1 MSNSQYESL
10 IRDTA
15 AKYNIPADVAVNQ
28 MYAESGGRAD
38 AVSPAG
44 AAGLM
49 QFMPATMKDY
59 GYTEQDR
66 FDPVKSADAYGKH
79 MSMLINKYDGD
90 VNKAVMAYNWGQ
102 GNLDKQGV
110 EAAPKET
117 RDYLSKVTG
126 TQIQPVAKLPAST
139 NSIVDEQS
147 KPVSA
152 MIDNRAELE
161 AQYKANQD
169 AINQQRSLL
178 AEMQSTK
185 ADGTPKYSSMLP
197 KGLPKIPEVAAA
209 NWVPDYSDTTKKIKR
224 LGGITI

>member
-15 AKYNIPADVAVNQ
+15 AKYNIPADIAVNQ

-79 MSMLINKYDGD
+79 MSMLIGKYDGD

-126 TQIQPVAKLPAST
+126 TQIQPV
-139 NSIVDEQS
+139 VQS
-147 KPVSA
+147 KPMQPVSA

-161 AQYKANQD
+161 AQYKAD
-169 AINQQRSLL
+169 KDTLNQQRLL
-178 AEMQSTK
+178 LGSRPTSTEQ
-185 ADGTPKYSSMLP
+185 PL
-197 KGLPKIPEVAAA
+197 KINIPVSAFMKSNPFSNNAFT
-209 NWVPDYSDTTKKIKR
+209 NNYFT
-224 LGGITI
+224 

>member
-79 MSMLINKYDGD
+79 MSMLIGKYDGD

-102 GNLDKQGV
+102 GNLDKLGM

-126 TQIQPVAKLPAST
+126 TQLYTPTTRQTDISTEPAVQQAKSAFLVDNTADIKAAYADDMARVANERVA
-139 NSIVDEQS
+139 
-147 KPVSA
+147 
-152 MIDNRAELE
+152 LE
-161 AQYKANQD
+161 N
-169 AINQQRSLL
+169 QRSALYPDTHEGYDIPTF
-178 AEMQSTK
+178 AV
-185 ADGTPKYSSMLP
+185 
-197 KGLPKIPEVAAA
+197 PKIDMSKLMTPMNRSNE
-209 NWVPDYSDTTKKIKR
+209 NKLRFS
-224 LGGITI
+224 